1 MKKENTGGICK
12 IAVKGFK
19 SIRDKCEIDIRPLTI
34 LAGANS
40 SGKSSIMQPLLMMK
54 QTLEAPYDPGPL
66 LIDGANVQFTLAE
79 QFLSTLVDKKSN
91 SSFYIKIETG
101 DTDTPS
107 FSVKTIFRKGK
118 DGIEIEKVG
127 IHRINKGD
135 SSEYC
140 ITLQPDMTSK
150 EVRQLFFQQP
160 IFDELVNSVDII
172 ERSRCFLILESKDRT
187 KRLDLNSQLAFN
199 IANIIHL
206 PGLRGNP
213 ERTYKLTSTGPLFP
227 GRFENYTASLIHE
240 WEKTQNKQL
249 KRLSSSLFKL
259 KLTGAVSTKKI
270 GDARIELQVD
280 RIPRLKNHNPE
291 MVSIADVG
299 FGVSQVL
306 PVLVALITAK
316 PGQLVYIE
324 QPELHLHPNA
334 QVALAQV
341 LGDAAKRGVH
351 VVAETHSSM
360 LLLGVQNL
368 VAEGKLSPDIVKLHW
383 FSRNKEGIT
392 KVSSRN
398 LDKTGAYGKWPV
410 DFDKVSL
417 REQSRY
423 IKASQSLLMD
433 QT

>member
-1 MKKENTGGICK
+1 MDC
-12 IAVKGFK
+12 
-19 SIRDKCEIDIRPLTI
+19 PL
-34 LAGANS
+34 
-40 SGKSSIMQPLLMMK
+40 
-54 QTLEAPYDPGPL
+54 D
-66 LIDGANVQFTLAE
+66 V
-79 QFLSTLVDKKSN
+79 
-91 SSFYIKIETG
+91 
-101 DTDTPS
+101 
-107 FSVKTIFRKGK
+107 
-118 DGIEIEKVG
+118 
-127 IHRINKGD
+127 
-135 SSEYC
+135 
-140 ITLQPDMTSK
+140 
-150 EVRQLFFQQP
+150 
-160 IFDELVNSVDII
+160 I
-172 ERSRCFLILESKDRT
+172 ERLGCFLILESKDGT

-227 GRFENYTASLIHE
+227 GRFENYTASLVHE
-240 WEKTQNKQL
+240 WEKTEDKLL
-249 KRLSSSLFKL
+249 KKLSAALYKL
-259 KLTGAVSTKKI
+259 KITGAVSTKKI

-299 FGVSQVL
+299 LGVSQVL
-306 PVLVALITAK
+306 PVLVALITAR